1 MKGLEGKRVVV
12 TGGTSGIGE
21 ATSRRF
27 LDEGA
32 RVVALAFGDEEVA
45 TAPRRIPGIEAAV
58 RCDVADVAQVA
69 GAFARVDELLGGVDV
84 LVANAGISIRKPFL
98 EIAAAD
104 WQRVLDV
111 NLTGIFHCAQQ
122 AARRMD
128 AADGGVILMTASTN
142 GLTGH
147 AYYADYNASKAGVI
161 LLART
166 MALELAPKI
175 RVNAVCPG
183 YVLTPMQEAEYSPE
197 MLEAVNASI
206 PIGRHAAPEEIAALY
221 AFLASDEGALLHGR
235 GDLDRRRRDRLAST
249 PAGGTALQPSHP
261 RKRSTNYCAVVVS
274 PTGQATPVPPSP
286 QYPFGTLARYCWW

>member
-1 MKGLEGKRVVV
+1 MRGLEGKRVVV

-32 RVVALAFGDEEVA
+32 HVAALAVGEDEVA
-45 TAPRRIPGIEAAV
+45 TAQERIPGLAGAF
-58 RCDVADVAQVA
+58 RCDVADATQVA
-69 GAFARVDELLGGVDV
+69 EAFAQVDELLGGVDV

-98 EIAAAD
+98 EIEEAD
-104 WQRVLDV
+104 WRRVLDV
-111 NLTGIFHCAQQ
+111 NLTGVFHCAQQ

-128 AADGGVILMTASTN
+128 AGGGGVILMTASTN

-147 AYYADYNASKAGVI
+147 PYYADYNASKAGVI

-183 YVLTPMQEAEYSPE
+183 YVLTPMQRAEYSDE
-197 MLEAVNASI
+197 MLAEVNASI
-206 PIGRHAAPEEIAALY
+206 PIGRHADPAEIAALF
-221 AFLASDEGALLHGR
+221 AFLASDDGAYFTGAVLNV
-235 GDLDRRRRDRLAST
+235 D
-249 PAGGTALQPSHP
+249 GGETA
-261 RKRSTNYCAVVVS
+261 
-274 PTGQATPVPPSP
+274 
-286 QYPFGTLARYCWW
+286 

>member
-1 MKGLEGKRVVV
+1 VKGLGGKRVVV

-27 LDEGA
+27 LEEGA
-32 RVVALAFGDEEVA
+32 RVVALAFGEEEVA
-45 TAPRRIPGIEAAV
+45 SAPERIPGIAAAL
-58 RCDVADVAQVA
+58 RCDVADAADVAD
-69 GAFARVDELLGGVDV
+69 AFGRVDELLGGIDV
-84 LVANAGISIRKPFL
+84 LVANAGISIRAPFL

-111 NLTGIFHCAQQ
+111 NLGGVFHCAQQ

-147 AYYADYNASKAGVI
+147 QLYADYNASKAGVI

-166 MALELAPKI
+166 MALELAPRI

-183 YVLTPMQEAEYSPE
+183 YVLTPMQKAEYSPD
-197 MLEAVNASI
+197 MLAAVNASI
-206 PIGRHAAPEEIAALY
+206 PLGRHAAPEEIAALY
-221 AFLASDEGALLHGR
+221 AFLASDEGAYFTGAVISI
-235 GDLDRRRRDRLAST
+235 D
-249 PAGGTALQPSHP
+249 GGETA
-261 RKRSTNYCAVVVS
+261 
-274 PTGQATPVPPSP
+274 
-286 QYPFGTLARYCWW
+286 